1 MTTASDLISL
11 ALRDTGAYG
20 EGEALSAGDSADAF
34 TTLQQLLALLQID
47 GLMVYAQVTSS
58 FAATGALSYTV
69 GTGGNVAITRP
80 DKIDNAYWRSG
91 TLDYPITM
99 LDSYE
104 KYLDIVQK
112 TLGSDPQYAF
122 YLPSYPLGTLYLYPQ
137 PSTGTVYITR
147 LEALP
152 ALTSITDTITLPPA
166 YMLPIRYSLGEIF
179 LMMFDLPAN
188 QKLERMAANARRLIG
203 RNNLRINELGM
214 PAGIPRRLR
223 SNILTG

>member
-1 MTTASDLISL
+1 MTTASEVIEL
-11 ALRDTGAYG
+11 ALRDSGAYG
-20 EGEALSAGDSADAF
+20 EGEPVSAGDSSDAF
-34 TTLQQLLALLQID
+34 TTLKQLLALWQID

-69 GTGGNVAITRP
+69 GATGDVAITRP
-80 DKIDNAYWRSG
+80 DKIDGAFWRSG
-91 TLDYPITM
+91 TLDYPIAM

-104 KYLDIVQK
+104 EYLDIVQK

-137 PSTGTVYITR
+137 PSSGTVHLTR
-147 LEALP
+147 LERLP
-152 ALTSITDTITLPPA
+152 SLTSITDTIVLPEA

-188 QKLERMAANARRLIG
+188 PKLERMAANARRLIG
-203 RNNLRINELGM
+203 RNNLRINSLGM
-214 PAGIPRRLR
+214 PAGIPLRLR

>member
-1 MTTASDLISL
+1 MTTASDLINL
-11 ALRDTGAYG
+11 ALRDAGAYG
-20 EGEALSAGDSADAF
+20 VGETVDAGDSADAF
-34 TTLQQLLALLQID
+34 TTLQQLLALWQID

-69 GTGGNVAITRP
+69 GTGGNVAIARP
-80 DKIDNAYWRSG
+80 DKIDNVFWRSG
-91 TLDYPITM
+91 TLDYPVTM

-104 KYLDIVQK
+104 EYLDIVQK

-137 PSTGTVYITR
+137 PSTGTVHLTR
-147 LEALP
+147 LERLP
-152 ALTSITDTITLPPA
+152 TLTSITDTITLPPA
-166 YMLPIRYSLGEIF
+166 YMMQIRYSLAEIF

-203 RNNLRINELGM
+203 RNNLRINQLGM